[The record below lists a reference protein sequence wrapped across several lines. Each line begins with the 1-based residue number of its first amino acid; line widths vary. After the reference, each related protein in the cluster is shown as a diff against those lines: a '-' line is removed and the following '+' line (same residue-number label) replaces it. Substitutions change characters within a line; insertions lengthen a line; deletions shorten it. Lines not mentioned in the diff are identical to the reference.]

1 MSNISKDSSLYK
13 STTEVTMPWDEAVTI
28 SKTIVVDSRQRNCAK
43 YKTPSYYRIDLGDT
57 FKNINEIELKGA
69 IIPKT
74 SYNVHSSNNKI
85 DFAIGDYVSGF
96 KIINGGGGY
105 TSAPNVTISGPSG
118 AGTTA
123 TATAFIDAGGR
134 ITNIAIGVAGSGYI
148 PSKPPFVFVD
158 PPTNKKQFVL
168 PQIIAIIG
176 QHYTAELRYGE
187 YEIGGNPTPPGT
199 LPSKLLLEIQ
209 NAMNYA
215 VNGGAYNSTSTS
227 PFAVR
232 LVSQYPQIGATAGT
246 PEAANSNACLFNRVQ
261 VINVNSDVWEFLWYT
276 GGSKTESSATI
287 LGFNTV
293 DSGIGIYTP
302 AVNATAGELIPAGT
316 SIRGTYD
323 FNLLADPDYI
333 ILTIG
338 TGERNL
344 DRIRSLDDG
353 MDHRFCTLLFDN
365 NNPDNIHDLSGVSVE
380 TIGGVEQLVGLTKR
394 GEFYRAPGN
403 PKPIK
408 AGDFD
413 GSKKI
418 SFKPP
423 LGKLSSLTV
432 AFTKF
437 GYKPGGNPRFY
448 NMEGREHLLL
458 FEFTSSDNRSH
469 MKE

>member
-1 MSNISKDSSLYK
+1 MSYKNPLIK
-13 STTEVTMPWDEAVTI
+13 STTDVTMPWEEAVSI

-43 YKTPSYYRIDLGDT
+43 YKSPSYYKIELGDT

-85 DFAIGDYVSGF
+85 DFAIGDFISSF
-96 KIINGGGGY
+96 KILNGGAGY
-105 TSAPNVTISGPSG
+105 TSAPNVTISPPEGFG
-118 AGTTA
+118 ITA

-134 ITNIAIGVAGSGYI
+134 ITNIAIGIAGSGYI
-148 PSKPPFVFVD
+148 PSKPPFVFID
-158 PPTNKKQFVL
+158 PPTNKKQAIEPKVV
-168 PQIIAIIG
+168 AIIG
-176 QHYTAELRYGE
+176 NHYTAELRQGE
-187 YEIGGNPTPPGT
+187 YEIGGNPTPPGVI
-199 LPSKLLLEIQ
+199 PSKLLLEIQ
-209 NAMNYA
+209 NAMNYV
-215 VNGGAYNSTSTS
+215 VNGGNYDPTSTS

-232 LVSQYPQIGATAGT
+232 LVNQYPEIGAVAGT
-246 PEAANSNACLFNRVQ
+246 PEAANANCCLFNRVQ
-261 VINVNSDVWEFLWYT
+261 VTNVNSDIWEFLWYS
-276 GGSKTESSATI
+276 GENKSESSATI

-293 DSGIGIYTP
+293 DSGIGLLTP
-302 AVNATAGELIPAGT
+302 AVVAAAGQLIPAGT

-323 FNLLADPDYI
+323 YNLLNDPDYV

-365 NNPDNIHDLSGVSVE
+365 NNPDNIHDLSGTTIE
-380 TIGGVEQLVGLTKR
+380 TIGGVEQLIGLTKR
-394 GEFYRAPGN
+394 GEFYRGPGN
-403 PKPIK
+403 AKPWK
-408 AGDFD
+408 GGDFD
-413 GSKKI
+413 GPKKI

-423 LGKLSSLTV
+423 LGKLSTMTIS
-432 AFTKF
+432 FTKF

-458 FEFTSSDNRSH
+458 FEFTASDNKSR